1 MREDVDGLALDS
13 ASHSDIG
20 SGNATV
26 PNRIGGHSSV
36 GGISQASVAT
46 MHRPCPLASRDTNR
60 RRRRLA
66 SLVRGC

>member
-20 SGNATV
+20 NGNATV

-36 GGISQASVAT
+36 GGISQASAAT
-46 MHRPCPLASRDTNR
+46 MHRPGPFDHVTPTDGAGAARPS
-60 RRRRLA
+60 
-66 SLVRGC
+66 VRGG